1 MDGKTFGFVSTAQLG
16 GAPLLDSPVTEWPW
30 WWTTVLLLE
39 RRFASIRE
47 LAVTGFD
54 KKPPPKD
61 FWLDD
66 ELIASW
72 QKDQE
77 ALRKANA

>member
-1 MDGKTFGFVSTAQLG
+1 M
-16 GAPLLDSPVTEWPW
+16 
-30 WWTTVLLLE
+30 LE

-47 LAVTGFD
+47 LASIGFD
-54 KKPPPKD
+54 HKPPPKD

-77 ALRKANA
+77 ALRKANG